1 MSYVLGSDRTRAEFG
16 EVITYHPGGRRHAVD
31 LSTAINAKVSSV
43 GYALCGA
50 AVHVWPSTPF
60 DPDVPD
66 VDDRCRTLAQ
76 LGQRVA
82 ATRTDDL

>member
-1 MSYVLGSDRTRAEFG
+1 MGFVLGSDRTRAEFG
-16 EVITYHPGGRRHAVD
+16 EVITYHPDGRRHAVD

-60 DPDVPD
+60 DADAPDVH
-66 VDDRCRTLAQ
+66 DRCRALARFEQ
-76 LGQRVA
+76 GV
-82 ATRTDDL
+82 TRDSNG